1 MDSYSLVIKGGKI
14 LDGSG
19 NPWFQGD
26 IAVNEDKIAKVG
38 ALGKYEAQKL
48 IDARGL
54 LVAPGFVDVHTHTD
68 SNFIIN
74 PKADSKILQGV
85 TTEIVGNCGS
95 SMSPVTDLGKS
106 FASRRLE
113 ELGIE
118 WDWYSVA
125 EYLARLEKEGMP
137 VNLGTL
143 IGHGTVRSSV
153 MGYEARAPS
162 ARELDDMKALVDQ
175 GMRDGA
181 FGLSTGIKYAPG
193 VYADTQEIVEL
204 SKVVHKYDGLYAS
217 HIRNQGGK
225 LIESIDEA
233 ITIGRE
239 SGCPVHIAHLKV
251 KGRSNW
257 GKSFN
262 MLRVIDEARDGG
274 VDVTYDQYPYVAAST
289 GAFAI
294 TPKWAREGGMDR
306 FVERLKDPEER
317 KKIEEGV
324 IEQEDWTG
332 SLKLLVCKF
341 DPDPSYEGK
350 SIAEIAEI
358 RGKSREAAMCDLLL
372 EARGLVPLILFFG
385 WDMDVEAI
393 MTHHAM
399 MVGSDGSSLAN
410 YGSLGQG
417 KPHPRNYGTFPRFLG
432 KYVLKQKIMS
442 LEDGIRRMTSFP
454 ALRFGLEGRGLL
466 SASSFADIT
475 VIDPK
480 TIMDNATFQDPHQYS
495 DGVKYVIVNGTL
507 VVENGKYNGV
517 QPGRTLRHPGGK

>member
-1 MDSYSLVIKGGKI
+1 MDSYSIVIKGGRI
-14 LDGSG
+14 VDGSG

-26 IAVNEDKIAKVG
+26 VAVDGDRIAKVG
-38 ALGKYEAQKL
+38 ALGKYEAEKV
-48 IDARGL
+48 IDAKGL
-54 LVAPGFVDVHTHTD
+54 LVSPGFVDVHTHTD
-68 SNFIIN
+68 SSFIIN
-74 PKADSKILQGV
+74 PKADSKIRQGI
-85 TTEIVGNCGS
+85 TTELAGNCGA

-125 EYLARLEKEGMP
+125 EYLARLEKGGMP

-143 IGHGTVRSSV
+143 IGHGTIRSSV

-162 ARELDDMKALVDQ
+162 ASELEEMKGLVDQ

-193 VYADTQEIVEL
+193 VYADTSEIVEL
-204 SKVVHKYDGLYAS
+204 SKVVAKHGGLYAT

-225 LIESIDEA
+225 LIESIDES
-233 ITIGRE
+233 IVIGRE
-239 SGCPVHIAHLKV
+239 AGCPVHIAHLKV
-251 KGRSNW
+251 KGRTNW

-262 MLRVIDEARDGG
+262 MLRVIDEARDEGI
-274 VDVTYDQYPYVAAST
+274 DVTYDQYPYVAAST
-289 GAFAI
+289 GALAI
-294 TPKWAREGGMDR
+294 TPKWAREGGMES
-306 FVERLKDPEER
+306 FVERLKDPEQR

-324 IEQEDWTG
+324 TEQEDWTG

-341 DPDPSYEGK
+341 DPEPSYEGK

-385 WDMDVEAI
+385 WDTDVEAI
-393 MTHHAM
+393 MKHHAM
-399 MVGSDGSSLAN
+399 MVGSDGSSLAA
-410 YGSLGQG
+410 YGPLGRG
-417 KPHPRNYGTFPRFLG
+417 KPHPRNYGAFTRFLG
-432 KYVLKQKIMS
+432 KYVLREKIMS
-442 LEDGIRRMTSFP
+442 VEDGIRRMTSFP

-466 SASSFADIT
+466 REGSYADVT
-475 VIDPK
+475 VVNPK
-480 TIMDNATFQDPHQYS
+480 TLIDTATFQDPHQYS
-495 DGVKYVIVNGTL
+495 EGVEYVLVNGT
-507 VVENGKYNGV
+507 VAIEGGEYNGALA
-517 QPGRTLRHPGGK
+517 GRTLRHPGGK

>member
-1 MDSYSLVIKGGKI
+1 MDSFCLVIKGGKI
-14 LDGSG
+14 VDGSG

-26 IAVNEDKIAKVG
+26 IAVKGDKIAKVG

-48 IDARGL
+48 IDAKGL
-54 LVAPGFVDVHTHTD
+54 LVTPGFVDVHTHTD

-162 ARELDDMKALVDQ
+162 TRELDDMKDLVDQ

-204 SKVVHKYDGLYAS
+204 SKVVSKYGGLYAS

-239 SGCPVHIAHLKV
+239 AVCPVHIAHLKV

-274 VDVTYDQYPYVAAST
+274 IDVTYDQYPYVAAST

-324 IEQEDWTG
+324 TEQEDWTG

-385 WDMDVEAI
+385 WDTDVEAI

-432 KYVLKQKIMS
+432 KYILKQKIMS

-480 TIMDNATFQDPHQYS
+480 TIIDNATFQDPHRYS

-507 VVENGKYNGV
+507 AVENGKYNGS
-517 QPGRTLRHPGGK
+517 QPGRTIKHPGGK